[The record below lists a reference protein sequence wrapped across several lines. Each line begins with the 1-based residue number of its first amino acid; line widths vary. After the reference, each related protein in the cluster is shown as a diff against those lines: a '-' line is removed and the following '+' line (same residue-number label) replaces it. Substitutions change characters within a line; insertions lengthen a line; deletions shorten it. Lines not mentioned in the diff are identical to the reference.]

1 MFACIFFLDVI
12 IYLHFFFQDFKAE
25 YRRLKQRE
33 DRNADGVPG
42 NHSLSVKNGVYFPG
56 QSRVDTFGRKVSPLT
71 RVLIKCIAP
80 RSGSRLRQKPPLGDK
95 SVFVPGDGERTLQ
108 ILAQPSARASQGPSH
123 NYPHF

>member
-1 MFACIFFLDVI
+1 MYACIFFLDDI
-12 IYLHFFFQDFKAE
+12 IYLHFFLDFKAE

-33 DRNADGVPG
+33 DRNSDGVPG

-95 SVFVPGDGERTLQ
+95 SVFVPGDGEGTLQ